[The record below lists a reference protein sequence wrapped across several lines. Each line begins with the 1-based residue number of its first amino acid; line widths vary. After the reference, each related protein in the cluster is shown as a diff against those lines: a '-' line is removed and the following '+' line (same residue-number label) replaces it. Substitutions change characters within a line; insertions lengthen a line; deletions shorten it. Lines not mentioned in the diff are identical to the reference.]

1 MGQGPVVGNVIHR
14 CTVPIGEGIVNAVEA
29 HGMNAQDPGVALW
42 TAAIGLAVFIC
53 GFGSAGH
60 RNDDFR
66 MSCLIGL
73 AGAVLFI
80 AGIAALSLIA
90 LHDV

>member
-1 MGQGPVVGNVIHR
+1 MLAKE
-14 CTVPIGEGIVNAVEA
+14 PIVHPARRNRALRSRMSEM
-29 HGMNAQDPGVALW
+29 HGSDPGVMALW

-53 GFGSAGH
+53 GFGSGSH

-66 MSCLIGL
+66 GAFLVGL

-80 AGIAALSLIA
+80 AGIAALAPIA